1 MGVKSTLAAMTL
13 KAKVVIVCAAVAVT
27 GTAAGIGIAMTRE
40 EAYRVLKVFELTG
53 SATVER
59 DGSGELDAYTGMNLE
74 SGDTLTVGDESTIR
88 ISLDDDKYIL
98 LDSGTILEL
107 NASGTAADSRTSID
121 LKQGSILNEITNP
134 LSEKSSYEV
143 ATPKAT
149 MAVRGTSFIVS
160 VEEDDDG
167 VYMINE
173 NTLQGKVEI
182 ELIDNKGNR
191 TGKKAFTPAG
201 GGVMICTEPNENSGN
216 PAEIDGT
223 SKFVIP
229 NGEGGGFYIV
239 NDGED
244 PTFDINYDSISS
256 AIKNRALRSND
267 EDVMPLNN
275 EVLENLRDTEPQT
288 ESSVTTTVTTTQ
300 TTTTAVTTVPET
312 AETEEETTIT
322 AAPITT
328 VTTVP
333 ETDAYVPQTKP
344 TTTAQTTVP
353 TTKQTEK
360 STKKTTHKN
369 TEKNTEKTTGS
380 TKTQETSESTTTTAS
395 EASEAPEE
403 TTVTGHTH
411 VTTSISVSPIPIP
424 AEPTGPII
432 TSGTTEKEYPTEYPT
447 DYPTDYPTTDPTYPP
462 TDPGL
467 T

>member
-1 MGVKSTLAAMTL
+1 MSL
-13 KAKVVIVCAAVAVT
+13 KAKAVVVCAAVAVT

-59 DGSGELDAYTGMNLE
+59 DGSGELNAYTGMNLE

-107 NASGTAADSRTSID
+107 NASGTAADSRTAID

-149 MAVRGTSFIVS
+149 MAVRGTSFIVT
-160 VEEDDDG
+160 VDKDDDG
-167 VYMINE
+167 VYMMNE

-182 ELIDNKGNR
+182 ELIDKKGNR
-191 TGKKAFTPAG
+191 TGQKVFAPAG
-201 GGVMICTEPNENSGN
+201 GGVMICTEPDENSGN

-229 NGEGGGFYIV
+229 NGEGGGFYIPK
-239 NDGED
+239 DGEN
-244 PTFDINYDSISS
+244 PVVNINYDNISS
-256 AIKNRALRSND
+256 VIKNTALHSND
-267 EDVMPLNN
+267 EGIMPLN
-275 EVLENLRDTEPQT
+275 EDIIEKLRGKEPQT

-312 AETEEETTIT
+312 TETEEETTIT
-322 AAPITT
+322 AAPVTT

-333 ETDAYVPQTKP
+333 ETEAYVPQTKP
-344 TTTAQTTVP
+344 TTTAKTTAP
-353 TTKQTEK
+353 TTKKSEK
-360 STKKTTHKN
+360 KTKKTK
-369 TEKNTEKTTGS
+369 KKT
-380 TKTQETSESTTTTAS
+380 
-395 EASEAPEE
+395 
-403 TTVTGHTH
+403 
-411 VTTSISVSPIPIP
+411 
-424 AEPTGPII
+424 
-432 TSGTTEKEYPTEYPT
+432 
-447 DYPTDYPTTDPTYPP
+447 
-462 TDPGL
+462 
-467 T
+467 

>member
-1 MGVKSTLAAMTL
+1 MGIKSTLAAMTL

-27 GTAAGIGIAMTRE
+27 GGTAAGIGIAMTRE

-53 SATVER
+53 SAVVER

-107 NASGTAADSRTSID
+107 NASGTAADSRTAID

-149 MAVRGTSFIVS
+149 MAVRGTSFV
-160 VEEDDDG
+160 VTVDKDDDG

-173 NTLQGKVEI
+173 NTLHGKVEI

-191 TGKKAFTPAG
+191 TGKKAFTSAG
-201 GGVMICTEPNENSGN
+201 GGVMICTEPDENSGN

-229 NGEGGGFYIV
+229 NGKGGFYIAE
-239 NDGED
+239 NGED

-256 AIKNRALRSND
+256 AIKNTALRSND
-267 EDVMPLNN
+267 EDVMPLSN
-275 EVLENLRDTEPQT
+275 EVLENLRGFEPQT

-312 AETEEETTIT
+312 TETEEETTIT
-322 AAPITT
+322 AAPVTT

-333 ETDAYVPQTKP
+333 ETEAYVPQTKP
-344 TTTAQTTVP
+344 TTTAKTTVP
-353 TTKQTEK
+353 TTKKSEK
-360 STKKTTHKN
+360 KTKKTKK
-369 TEKNTEKTTGS
+369 ETEKTTV
-380 TKTQETSESTTTTAS
+380 TT
-395 EASEAPEE
+395 EE
-403 TTVTGHTH
+403 TTETTTERTTETTEETTETTTETTT
-411 VTTSISVSPIPIP
+411 VTTPPHVPSHISADSVN
-424 AEPTGPII
+424 THH
-432 TSGTTEKEYPTEYPT
+432 PTETKTETAP
-447 DYPTDYPTTDPTYPP
+447 PTYPP
-462 TDPGL
+462 TDPDIV
-467 T
+467 